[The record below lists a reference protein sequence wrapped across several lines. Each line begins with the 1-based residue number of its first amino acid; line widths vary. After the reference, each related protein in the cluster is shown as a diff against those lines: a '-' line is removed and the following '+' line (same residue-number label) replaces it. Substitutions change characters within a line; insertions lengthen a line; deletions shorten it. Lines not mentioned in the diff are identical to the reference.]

1 MSTAGCKERFCEKYP
16 LGVFFNQKFTLP
28 LQIITNNWITVSNN
42 NDKNNGGFNSFRD
55 RHPVLVNSALMALAL
70 VALGYIAL
78 LFIDVFTSH
87 GQQVQVPDVRNMP
100 LEKAIEILDDAGL
113 RWEISD
119 STTFYE
125 NYQPGAVIDQDPKAK
140 SYIKKIRI
148 IYLSV
153 NAMHAPIIPLP
164 KLVDLPGRQ
173 GMATLKAM
181 GFKHVTMDSV
191 ASEMDGLILQ
201 VTVDGHNVAP
211 GNPVSVNSQI
221 KITVG
226 DGSIVDLNPEQI
238 LDPELLDS
246 IDEANYQDAQKNYE
260 EELKAAQARAEQERK
275 SQQSTE
281 EKKDKDKDKNKD
293 KKKEQD
299 KGKNKKSE

>member
-1 MSTAGCKERFCEKYP
+1 M
-16 LGVFFNQKFTLP
+16 
-28 LQIITNNWITVSNN
+28 SNN
-42 NDKNNGGFNSFRD
+42 NDNNTNGFDRFRD
-55 RHPVLVNSALMALAL
+55 RHPILVNSTLMALAL

-100 LEKAIEILDDAGL
+100 LEKAIDILEDAGL

-125 NYQPGAVIDQDPKAK
+125 NYKPGTVIDQDPKAK

-148 IYLSV
+148 IYLNV

-191 ASEMDGLILQ
+191 ESEMDGLILQ

-211 GNPVSVNSQI
+211 GKPVSVNSQI

-226 DGSIVDLNPEQI
+226 DGSIVDLNPEQVI
-238 LDPELLDS
+238 DPALMDS
-246 IDEANYQDAQKNYE
+246 IDEANYKDAQETYE
-260 EELKAAQARAEQERK
+260 QEMKEAQERAEQERHHQEAQESRDTKK
-275 SQQSTE
+275 SS
-281 EKKDKDKDKNKD
+281 DKDKEKKKDQDKKSDKDTKSQDKD
-293 KKKEQD
+293 KKK
-299 KGKNKKSE
+299 

>member
-1 MSTAGCKERFCEKYP
+1 MTKSKE
-16 LGVFFNQKFTLP
+16 N
-28 LQIITNNWITVSNN
+28 
-42 NDKNNGGFNSFRD
+42 NNGGFNRFRD
-55 RHPVLVNSALMALAL
+55 RHPILVNLGLMALAL

-87 GQQVQVPDVRNMP
+87 GQQVQVPDVRNLP
-100 LEKAIEILDDAGL
+100 LEKAIDLLEDAGL

-125 NYQPGAVIDQDPKAK
+125 NYKPGTVIDQDPKAK

-148 IYLSV
+148 IYLNV

-173 GMATLKAM
+173 GAATLKAM
-181 GFKHVTMDSV
+181 GFKYVDIDSI
-191 ASEMDGLILQ
+191 ASEMEGLILE
-201 VTVDGHNVAP
+201 VSVDGHKVAP
-211 GNPVSVNSQI
+211 GSPVSVNSKI
-221 KITVG
+221 KIIVG

-238 LDPELLDS
+238 IDPALMDS

-260 EELKAAQARAEQERK
+260 EEMKAAQARAEQERK
-275 SQQSTE
+275 NQTSE
-281 EKKDKDKDKNKD
+281 EKKDQSKDKKSDKDKEKD
-293 KKKEQD
+293 KKKS
-299 KGKNKKSE
+299 N

>member
-1 MSTAGCKERFCEKYP
+1 M
-16 LGVFFNQKFTLP
+16 
-28 LQIITNNWITVSNN
+28 SNN
-42 NDKNNGGFNSFRD
+42 NNNHSGGFDRFRD
-55 RHPVLVNSALMALAL
+55 RHPILVNSALMALAL

-125 NYQPGAVIDQDPKAK
+125 NYKPGSVIDQDPKAK

-153 NAMHAPIIPLP
+153 NAMHAPIIKIP
-164 KLVDLPGRQ
+164 KLIELPGRQ

-181 GFKHVTMDSV
+181 GFKHVTMDSIESQF
-191 ASEMDGLILQ
+191 AGMILQ

-211 GNPVSVNSQI
+211 GTPVSVNSQI

-226 DGSIVDLNPEQI
+226 DGSIVDINPEQI
-238 LDPELLDS
+238 LDPEMLDS

-260 EELKAAQARAEQERK
+260 EELKAAKARAEQERK
-275 SQQSTE
+275 EQAAQD
-281 EKKDKDKDKNKD
+281 KKDKDKDKNNDKKSDKD
-293 KKKEQD
+293 KKKS
-299 KGKNKKSE
+299 N

>member
-1 MSTAGCKERFCEKYP
+1 MS
-16 LGVFFNQKFTLP
+16 
-28 LQIITNNWITVSNN
+28 
-42 NDKNNGGFNSFRD
+42 GFDRFRD
-55 RHPVLVNSALMALAL
+55 RHPILFNSALMVATL

-87 GQQVQVPDVRNMP
+87 GQQVQVPDVRNLP
-100 LEKAIEILDDAGL
+100 LEKAIDILDDAGL

-125 NYQPGAVIDQDPKAK
+125 NYPPGTVIDQDPKAK

-148 IYLSV
+148 IYLNV

-173 GMATLKAM
+173 GMATLRAM
-181 GFKHVTMDSV
+181 GFKHVTMDSIP
-191 ASEMDGLILQ
+191 SEMGGLILQ

-211 GNPVSVNSQI
+211 GKPVSVNSQI

-226 DGSIVDLNPEQI
+226 DGSIVDLNPEQVI
-238 LDPELLDS
+238 DPELMDS
-246 IDEANYQDAQKNYE
+246 IDEANYKDAQETYE
-260 EELKAAQARAEQERK
+260 QELKAAQERAGQERK
-275 SQQSTE
+275 QQAAE
-281 EKKDKDKDKNKD
+281 ENKDKKKDQNKKSDKDKNK
-293 KKKEQD
+293 EQD
-299 KGKNKKSE
+299 KTKNK

>member
-1 MSTAGCKERFCEKYP
+1 M
-16 LGVFFNQKFTLP
+16 
-28 LQIITNNWITVSNN
+28 SNN
-42 NDKNNGGFNSFRD
+42 NDNNTNGFDRFRD
-55 RHPVLVNSALMALAL
+55 CHPILVNSTLMALAL

-100 LEKAIEILDDAGL
+100 LEKAIDILEDAGL

-125 NYQPGAVIDQDPKAK
+125 NYKPGTVIDQDPKAK

-148 IYLSV
+148 IYLNV

-191 ASEMDGLILQ
+191 ESEMDGLILQ

-211 GNPVSVNSQI
+211 GKPVSVNSQI

-226 DGSIVDLNPEQI
+226 DGSIVDLNPEQVI
-238 LDPELLDS
+238 DPALMDS
-246 IDEANYQDAQKNYE
+246 IDEANYKVAQETYE
-260 EELKAAQARAEQERK
+260 QEMKEAQERAEQERRHQEAQESRDSKK
-275 SQQSTE
+275 SS
-281 EKKDKDKDKNKD
+281 DKDKEKKKDQDKKSDKDKKSQDKD
-293 KKKEQD
+293 KKK
-299 KGKNKKSE
+299 

>member
-1 MSTAGCKERFCEKYP
+1 
-16 LGVFFNQKFTLP
+16 
-28 LQIITNNWITVSNN
+28 
-42 NDKNNGGFNSFRD
+42 
-55 RHPVLVNSALMALAL
+55 
-70 VALGYIAL
+70 
-78 LFIDVFTSH
+78 
-87 GQQVQVPDVRNMP
+87 
-100 LEKAIEILDDAGL
+100 
-113 RWEISD
+113 
-119 STTFYE
+119 
-125 NYQPGAVIDQDPKAK
+125 
-140 SYIKKIRI
+140 
-148 IYLSV
+148 
-153 NAMHAPIIPLP
+153 MHAPIIPLP

-201 VTVDGHNVAP
+201 VTVEGHNVAP

-281 EKKDKDKDKNKD
+281 EKKDQNKDKDKNKD

>member
-1 MSTAGCKERFCEKYP
+1 M
-16 LGVFFNQKFTLP
+16 
-28 LQIITNNWITVSNN
+28 
-42 NDKNNGGFNSFRD
+42 RD
-55 RHPVLVNSALMALAL
+55 RHPILVNSGLMVLAL
-70 VALGYIAL
+70 IALGYIAL

-87 GQQVQVPDVRNMP
+87 GQQVQVPDVRNLP
-100 LEKAIEILDDAGL
+100 LEKAIDILEDAGL
-113 RWEISD
+113 NWEISD

-125 NYQPGAVIDQDPKAK
+125 NYKPGTVIDQDPKAK

-148 IYLSV
+148 IYLNV

-173 GMATLKAM
+173 GAAMLKAM

-211 GNPVSVNSQI
+211 GKPVSVNSQV

-226 DGSIVDLNPEQI
+226 DGSIVDLNPEQVI
-238 LDPELLDS
+238 DPSIMDS
-246 IDEANYQDAQKNYE
+246 IDEANYKDAQETYE
-260 EELKAAQARAEQERK
+260 QELKAAQARAEQERK
-275 SQQSTE
+275 SQAAE
-281 EKKDKDKDKNKD
+281 EKKDKDKDKD
-293 KKKEQD
+293 KKKEPE
-299 KGKNKKSE
+299 KSKKN

>member
-1 MSTAGCKERFCEKYP
+1 M
-16 LGVFFNQKFTLP
+16 
-28 LQIITNNWITVSNN
+28 SNN
-42 NDKNNGGFNSFRD
+42 NDNNKSGFDRMRD
-55 RHPVLVNSALMALAL
+55 RHPILVNSGLMVLAL

-87 GQQVQVPDVRNMP
+87 GQQVQVPDVRNLP
-100 LEKAIEILDDAGL
+100 LEKAIDILEDAGL

-125 NYQPGAVIDQDPKAK
+125 NFKPGTVIDQDPKAK

-148 IYLSV
+148 IYLNV

-181 GFKHVTMDSV
+181 GFKHVTMDSIP
-191 ASEMDGLILQ
+191 SEMDGLILQ

-211 GNPVSVNSQI
+211 GKPVSVNSKI

-238 LDPELLDS
+238 LDPALMDS
-246 IDEANYQDAQKNYE
+246 IDEANYKDAQETYE
-260 EELKAAQARAEQERK
+260 QQLKEAQARAEQERK
-275 SQQSTE
+275 AQASE
-281 EKKDKDKDKNKD
+281 EKKDKDKDKE
-293 KKKEQD
+293 KKKEPD
-299 KGKNKKSE
+299 KAKKN

>member
-1 MSTAGCKERFCEKYP
+1 MSNK
-16 LGVFFNQKFTLP
+16 ND
-28 LQIITNNWITVSNN
+28 NNS
-42 NDKNNGGFNSFRD
+42 GGFNGFRE
-55 RHPVLVNSALMALAL
+55 RHPILVNSALMALAL

-100 LEKAIEILDDAGL
+100 LEKAITILEDARL

-119 STTFYE
+119 SATFYE

-148 IYLSV
+148 IYLNV
-153 NAMHAPIIPLP
+153 NAMHAPIIPFP
-164 KLVDLPGRQ
+164 RLVDLPGRQ

-181 GFKHVTMDSV
+181 GFEHVTMDSV

-201 VTVDGHNVAP
+201 VSVDGHNVEP
-211 GNPVSVNSQI
+211 GKPVSVNSQV

-238 LDPELLDS
+238 IDPALMDS

-260 EELKAAQARAEQERK
+260 EELKAAQARAEQERRN
-275 SQQSTE
+275 QQSSE
-281 EKKDKDKDKNKD
+281 EKKDQNKDKD
-293 KKKEQD
+293 KKKEKD
-299 KGKNKKSE
+299 KAKNN

>member
-1 MSTAGCKERFCEKYP
+1 M
-16 LGVFFNQKFTLP
+16 V
-28 LQIITNNWITVSNN
+28 
-42 NDKNNGGFNSFRD
+42 
-55 RHPVLVNSALMALAL
+55 LAL

-100 LEKAIEILDDAGL
+100 LEKAIEILEDAGL

-125 NYQPGAVIDQDPKAK
+125 NYKPGTVIDQDPKAK

-148 IYLSV
+148 IYLNV
-153 NAMHAPIIPLP
+153 NAMHAPIIALP

-181 GFKHVTMDSV
+181 GFKHVTMDSI
-191 ASEMDGLILQ
+191 ASEMDGLILK
-201 VTVDGHNVAP
+201 VSVDGHHVAP
-211 GNPVSVNSQI
+211 GSPVSVNSQI

-238 LDPELLDS
+238 LDPELMDS
-246 IDEANYQDAQKNYE
+246 IDEANFKDAQETYE
-260 EELKAAQARAEQERK
+260 QEMKAAQARAEQERK
-275 SQQSTE
+275 EQASQ
-281 EKKDKDKDKNKD
+281 EKKDENKDENKD
-293 KKKEQD
+293 KKKEQEKKKD
-299 KGKNKKSE
+299 QDKKSDKDKKK

>member
-1 MSTAGCKERFCEKYP
+1 M
-16 LGVFFNQKFTLP
+16 
-28 LQIITNNWITVSNN
+28 SNN
-42 NDKNNGGFNSFRD
+42 TDNNKGGFDRFRD
-55 RHPVLVNSALMALAL
+55 RHPILVNSTLMALAL

-87 GQQVQVPDVRNMP
+87 GQQVQVPDVRNLP
-100 LEKAIEILDDAGL
+100 LEKAIDILEDAGL

-125 NYQPGAVIDQDPKAK
+125 NYKPGTVIDQDPKAK

-148 IYLSV
+148 IYLNV
-153 NAMHAPIIPLP
+153 NAMHAPIIALP

-181 GFKHVTMDSV
+181 GFKHVAMDSV
-191 ASEMDGLILQ
+191 PSEMSGLILQ

-211 GNPVSVNSQI
+211 GKPVSVNSQI
-221 KITVG
+221 KIIVG

-238 LDPELLDS
+238 LDPELMDS
-246 IDEANYQDAQKNYE
+246 IDEQNYQEAQKNYE
-260 EELKAAQARAEQERK
+260 EELKAAQARAEQERQ
-275 SQQSTE
+275 SQANLRRSVGPE
-281 EKKDKDKDKNKD
+281 
-293 KKKEQD
+293 
-299 KGKNKKSE
+299 

>member
-1 MSTAGCKERFCEKYP
+1 M
-16 LGVFFNQKFTLP
+16 
-28 LQIITNNWITVSNN
+28 SNN
-42 NDKNNGGFNSFRD
+42 NDNNKSGFDRMRD
-55 RHPVLVNSALMALAL
+55 RHPILVNSGLMVLAL

-87 GQQVQVPDVRNMP
+87 GQQVQVPDVRNLP
-100 LEKAIEILDDAGL
+100 LEKAIDILEDAGL

-125 NYQPGAVIDQDPKAK
+125 NFKPGTVIDQDPKAK

-148 IYLSV
+148 IYLNV
-153 NAMHAPIIPLP
+153 NAMHAPIIALP

-181 GFKHVTMDSV
+181 GFKHVTMDSIP
-191 ASEMDGLILQ
+191 SEMDGLILQ

-211 GNPVSVNSQI
+211 GKPVSVNSKI

-238 LDPELLDS
+238 LDPALMDS
-246 IDEANYQDAQKNYE
+246 IDEANYKDAQETYE
-260 EELKAAQARAEQERK
+260 QQLKEAQARAEQERK
-275 SQQSTE
+275 AQARE
-281 EKKDKDKDKNKD
+281 EKKDKDKDKE
-293 KKKEQD
+293 KKKEPD
-299 KGKNKKSE
+299 KAKKN

>member
-1 MSTAGCKERFCEKYP
+1 M
-16 LGVFFNQKFTLP
+16 V
-28 LQIITNNWITVSNN
+28 
-42 NDKNNGGFNSFRD
+42 
-55 RHPVLVNSALMALAL
+55 LAL

-87 GQQVQVPDVRNMP
+87 GQQVQVPDVRNLP
-100 LEKAIEILDDAGL
+100 LEKAIDILEDAGL

-125 NYQPGAVIDQDPKAK
+125 NFKPGTVIDQDPKAK

-148 IYLSV
+148 IYLNV
-153 NAMHAPIIPLP
+153 NAMHAPIIALP

-181 GFKHVTMDSV
+181 GFKHVTMDSIP
-191 ASEMDGLILQ
+191 SEMDGLILQ

-211 GNPVSVNSQI
+211 GKPVSVNSKI

-238 LDPELLDS
+238 LDPALMDS
-246 IDEANYQDAQKNYE
+246 IDEANYKDAQETYE
-260 EELKAAQARAEQERK
+260 QELKEAQARAEQERK
-275 SQQSTE
+275 AQASE
-281 EKKDKDKDKNKD
+281 EKKDKDKDKE
-293 KKKEQD
+293 KKKEPD
-299 KGKNKKSE
+299 KAKKN

>member
-1 MSTAGCKERFCEKYP
+1 M
-16 LGVFFNQKFTLP
+16 
-28 LQIITNNWITVSNN
+28 
-42 NDKNNGGFNSFRD
+42 RD
-55 RHPVLVNSALMALAL
+55 RHPILVNSRLMVLAL

-87 GQQVQVPDVRNMP
+87 GQQVQVPDVRNLP
-100 LEKAIEILDDAGL
+100 LEKAIDILEDAGL

-125 NYQPGAVIDQDPKAK
+125 NFKPGTVIDQDPKAK

-148 IYLSV
+148 IYLNV
-153 NAMHAPIIPLP
+153 NAMHAPIIALP

-181 GFKHVTMDSV
+181 GFKHVTMDSIP
-191 ASEMDGLILQ
+191 SEMDGLILQ

-211 GNPVSVNSQI
+211 GKPVSVNSKI

-238 LDPELLDS
+238 LDPALMDS
-246 IDEANYQDAQKNYE
+246 IDEANYKDAQETYE
-260 EELKAAQARAEQERK
+260 QQLKEAQARAEQERK
-275 SQQSTE
+275 AQASE
-281 EKKDKDKDKNKD
+281 EKKDKDKDKE
-293 KKKEQD
+293 KKKEPD
-299 KGKNKKSE
+299 KAKKN

>member
-1 MSTAGCKERFCEKYP
+1 MS
-16 LGVFFNQKFTLP
+16 
-28 LQIITNNWITVSNN
+28 
-42 NDKNNGGFNSFRD
+42 GFDRFRD
-55 RHPVLVNSALMALAL
+55 RHPVVLHSALMALAL
-70 VALGYIAL
+70 VALGYIGL

-87 GQQVQVPDVRNMP
+87 GQQVQVPDVRNLP
-100 LEKAIEILDDAGL
+100 FEKAVSILEDAGL

-125 NYQPGAVIDQDPKAK
+125 NYPPGTVIDQDPKAK

-148 IYLSV
+148 IYLNV

-173 GMATLKAM
+173 GLATLKAM
-181 GFKHVTMDSV
+181 GFKHVTMDSIP
-191 ASEMDGLILQ
+191 SENEGLILQ
-201 VTVDGHNVAP
+201 VTVDGHSVKP
-211 GNPVSVNSQI
+211 GSPVSVNSKI

-238 LDPELLDS
+238 IDPALMDS
-246 IDEANYQDAQKNYE
+246 IDELNYEEDQKRYE

-275 SQQSTE
+275 EQSSQ
-281 EKKDKDKDKNKD
+281 EKKDQGSDKKKDQSKD
-293 KKKEQD
+293 KKK
-299 KGKNKKSE
+299 NN

>member
-1 MSTAGCKERFCEKYP
+1 M
-16 LGVFFNQKFTLP
+16 
-28 LQIITNNWITVSNN
+28 SNN
-42 NDKNNGGFNSFRD
+42 NDNNTGGFTRFRD
-55 RHPVLVNSALMALAL
+55 RHPILVNSVLMALAL

-125 NYQPGAVIDQDPKAK
+125 NYKPGTVIDQDPKAK

-173 GMATLKAM
+173 GAAMLRAM
-181 GFKHVTMDSV
+181 GYKHVDIDSV
-191 ASEMDGLILQ
+191 PSEMGGLILQ
-201 VTVDGHNVAP
+201 VTVNGHNVAP
-211 GNPVSVNSQI
+211 NTPVSVNSQI
-221 KITVG
+221 KIIVG
-226 DGSIVDLNPEQI
+226 DGSIVDLNPEQVI
-238 LDPELLDS
+238 DPALMDS
-246 IDEANYQDAQKNYE
+246 IDEANYKDAQETYE
-260 EELKAAQARAEQERK
+260 QEMKEAQARAEQERRNQE
-275 SQQSTE
+275 SQE
-281 EKKDKDKDKNKD
+281 KRDNKKDEKKSDKD
-293 KKKEQD
+293 KKKDQD
-299 KGKNKKSE
+299 KKSSDKDKKKN

>member
-1 MSTAGCKERFCEKYP
+1 
-16 LGVFFNQKFTLP
+16 
-28 LQIITNNWITVSNN
+28 
-42 NDKNNGGFNSFRD
+42 
-55 RHPVLVNSALMALAL
+55 MALAL

-125 NYQPGAVIDQDPKAK
+125 NYKPGAVIDQDPKAK

-173 GMATLKAM
+173 GVAMLKAM
-181 GFKHVTMDSV
+181 GFKHVDLDSV
-191 ASEMDGLILQ
+191 PSEMGGLILQ

-211 GNPVSVNSQI
+211 NTGVSVNSQI
-221 KITVG
+221 KIIVG
-226 DGSIVDLNPEQI
+226 DGSIVDLNPEQLI
-238 LDPELLDS
+238 DPELMDS
-246 IDEANYQDAQKNYE
+246 IDEANYKDAQETYE
-260 EELKAAQARAEQERK
+260 QEMKEARARAEQERK
-275 SQQSTE
+275 NQSTQ
-281 EKKDKDKDKNKD
+281 DNQDN

-299 KGKNKKSE
+299 KKSDNKDKDKKKNN

>member
-1 MSTAGCKERFCEKYP
+1 MS
-16 LGVFFNQKFTLP
+16 
-28 LQIITNNWITVSNN
+28 
-42 NDKNNGGFNSFRD
+42 GFDRFRD
-55 RHPVLVNSALMALAL
+55 RHPVLLNSALMALAL

-87 GQQVQVPDVRNMP
+87 GQQVQVPDVRNLP
-100 LEKAIEILDDAGL
+100 FEKAVSILEDAGL

-125 NYQPGAVIDQDPKAK
+125 NYPPGTVIDQDPKAK

-148 IYLSV
+148 IYLNV

-173 GMATLKAM
+173 GLATLKAM
-181 GFKHVTMDSV
+181 GFKHVTMDSIP
-191 ASEMDGLILQ
+191 SENEGLILQ
-201 VTVDGHNVAP
+201 VTVDGHSVKP
-211 GNPVSVNSQI
+211 GSPVSVNSQI

-238 LDPELLDS
+238 IDPALMDS
-246 IDEANYQDAQKNYE
+246 IDELNYEEDQKRYE

-275 SQQSTE
+275 EQSSQ
-281 EKKDKDKDKNKD
+281 EKKDQGSDKKKDQSKD
-293 KKKEQD
+293 KKK
-299 KGKNKKSE
+299 NN

>member
-1 MSTAGCKERFCEKYP
+1 M
-16 LGVFFNQKFTLP
+16 
-28 LQIITNNWITVSNN
+28 
-42 NDKNNGGFNSFRD
+42 GGFDRLRD
-55 RHPVLVNSALMALAL
+55 RHPILVNSGLMVLAL

-87 GQQVQVPDVRNMP
+87 GQQVQVPDVRNLP
-100 LEKAIEILDDAGL
+100 LEKAIDILEDAGL

-125 NYQPGAVIDQDPKAK
+125 NYKPGTVIDQDPKAK

-148 IYLSV
+148 IYLNV

-173 GMATLKAM
+173 GVAMLKAM
-181 GFKHVTMDSV
+181 GYKHVIMDSIP
-191 ASEMDGLILQ
+191 SEMDGLILQ
-201 VTVDGHNVAP
+201 VTVDGHTVAP
-211 GNPVSVNSQI
+211 GRPVSVNSQI

-238 LDPELLDS
+238 IDPAIMDS
-246 IDEANYQDAQKNYE
+246 IDEANYKDAQETYE

-275 SQQSTE
+275 EQAAQE
-281 EKKDKDKDKNKD
+281 RRDHEKKSDKD
-293 KKKEQD
+293 KKKDQEKDQD
-299 KGKNKKSE
+299 GQSDKDKKKN

>member
-1 MSTAGCKERFCEKYP
+1 M
-16 LGVFFNQKFTLP
+16 
-28 LQIITNNWITVSNN
+28 SNN
-42 NDKNNGGFNSFRD
+42 KDNNKGGFNRFRD
-55 RHPVLVNSALMALAL
+55 RHPILVNSGLMVLAL

-87 GQQVQVPDVRNMP
+87 GQQVLVPDVRNLP

-125 NYQPGAVIDQDPKAK
+125 NYKPGTVIDQDPKAK

-148 IYLSV
+148 IYLNV

-173 GMATLKAM
+173 GVAMLKAM
-181 GFKHVTMDSV
+181 GFKHVDLDSV
-191 ASEMDGLILQ
+191 PSEMGGLILQ

-211 GNPVSVNSQI
+211 GNPVSVNSLI
-221 KITVG
+221 KIIVG

-238 LDPELLDS
+238 IDPALMDS
-246 IDEANYQDAQKNYE
+246 IDEQNYQEAQKNYE

-275 SQQSTE
+275 AQAAE
-281 EKKDKDKDKNKD
+281 EKKDQDKD
-293 KKKEQD
+293 KKKDQD
-299 KGKNKKSE
+299 KDKKKN

>member
-1 MSTAGCKERFCEKYP
+1 MS
-16 LGVFFNQKFTLP
+16 N
-28 LQIITNNWITVSNN
+28 TNDNN
-42 NDKNNGGFNSFRD
+42 KSGFDRMRD
-55 RHPVLVNSALMALAL
+55 RHPILVNSGLMVLAL
-70 VALGYIAL
+70 IALGYIAL

-87 GQQVQVPDVRNMP
+87 GQQVQVPDVRNLP
-100 LEKAIEILDDAGL
+100 LEKAIDILEDAGL

-125 NYQPGAVIDQDPKAK
+125 NFKPGTVIDQDPKAK

-148 IYLSV
+148 IYLNV
-153 NAMHAPIIPLP
+153 NAMHAPIIALP

-181 GFKHVTMDSV
+181 GFKHVTMDSIP
-191 ASEMDGLILQ
+191 SEMDGLILQ

-211 GNPVSVNSQI
+211 GKPVSVNSKI

-238 LDPELLDS
+238 LDPALMDS
-246 IDEANYQDAQKNYE
+246 IDEANYKDAQETYE
-260 EELKAAQARAEQERK
+260 QQLKEAQARAEQERK
-275 SQQSTE
+275 AQASE
-281 EKKDKDKDKNKD
+281 EKKDKDKDKE
-293 KKKEQD
+293 KKKEPD
-299 KGKNKKSE
+299 KAKKN

>member
-1 MSTAGCKERFCEKYP
+1 M
-16 LGVFFNQKFTLP
+16 
-28 LQIITNNWITVSNN
+28 SNN
-42 NDKNNGGFNSFRD
+42 NSKNKGGFDSFRD
-55 RHPVLVNSALMALAL
+55 RHPILVNSALMAVAL
-70 VALGYIAL
+70 VVLGYIAL
-78 LFIDVFTSH
+78 LFVDVFTSH

-100 LEKAIEILDDAGL
+100 LEKAINILEDAGL

-125 NYQPGAVIDQDPKAK
+125 NYKPGTVIDQDPKAK

-153 NAMHAPIIPLP
+153 NAMHAPIIQLP
-164 KLVDLPGRQ
+164 KLVELPGRQ

-181 GFKHVTMDSV
+181 GFKHVTMDSIKSQF
-191 ASEMDGLILQ
+191 AGMILE
-201 VTVDGHNVAP
+201 VTVDGHKVAP
-211 GNPVSVNSQI
+211 GTPVSVNSQI

-226 DGSIVDLNPEQI
+226 DGSIVDINPEEI

-275 SQQSTE
+275 AQQNTE
-281 EKKDKDKDKNKD
+281 EKKDKDKDKKSDKD
-293 KKKEQD
+293 KKKDQD
-299 KGKNKKSE
+299 KKSSDKDKKKNN

>member
-1 MSTAGCKERFCEKYP
+1 MSNK
-16 LGVFFNQKFTLP
+16 ND
-28 LQIITNNWITVSNN
+28 NNS
-42 NDKNNGGFNSFRD
+42 GGFNGFRE
-55 RHPVLVNSALMALAL
+55 RHPILVNSALMALAL

-100 LEKAIEILDDAGL
+100 LEKAITILEDAGL

-148 IYLSV
+148 IYLNV
-153 NAMHAPIIPLP
+153 NAMHAPIIPFP
-164 KLVDLPGRQ
+164 RLVDLPGRQ

-201 VTVDGHNVAP
+201 VTVDGHNVEP
-211 GNPVSVNSQI
+211 GKPVSVNSQV

-238 LDPELLDS
+238 IDPALMDS

-260 EELKAAQARAEQERK
+260 EELKAAQARAEQERR
-275 SQQSTE
+275 SQQSSE
-281 EKKDKDKDKNKD
+281 EKKDQNKDKD
-293 KKKEQD
+293 KKKEKD
-299 KGKNKKSE
+299 KAKNN

>member
-1 MSTAGCKERFCEKYP
+1 M
-16 LGVFFNQKFTLP
+16 
-28 LQIITNNWITVSNN
+28 SNN
-42 NDKNNGGFNSFRD
+42 NDNYTGGFTRFRD
-55 RHPVLVNSALMALAL
+55 RHPILVNSVLMALAL

-125 NYQPGAVIDQDPKAK
+125 NYKPGTVIDQDPKAK

-201 VTVDGHNVAP
+201 VTVEGHNVAP

-281 EKKDKDKDKNKD
+281 EKKDQNKDKDKNKD

>member
-1 MSTAGCKERFCEKYP
+1 M
-16 LGVFFNQKFTLP
+16 
-28 LQIITNNWITVSNN
+28 SNN
-42 NDKNNGGFNSFRD
+42 KDNSKSGFDRFRD
-55 RHPVLVNSALMALAL
+55 RHPILLNSALMVAAL
-70 VALGYIAL
+70 VVLGYIAL

-100 LEKAIEILDDAGL
+100 FEKAVEILEDAGL

-125 NYQPGAVIDQDPKAK
+125 NYKPGTVIDQDPKAK

-164 KLVDLPGRQ
+164 KLVELPGRQ

-181 GFKHVTMDSV
+181 GFKHVDIDSV
-191 ASEMDGLILQ
+191 ASEMAGMILQ

-211 GNPVSVNSQI
+211 GTPVSVNSLI

-226 DGSIVDLNPEQI
+226 DGSIVDLNPEQV
-238 LDPELLDS
+238 LDPELMDS
-246 IDEANYQDAQKNYE
+246 IDEANYKDEQETYE
-260 EELKAAQARAEQERK
+260 QEMKAAQARAEQERK
-275 SQQSTE
+275 AQSTE
-281 EKKDKDKDKNKD
+281 EKKDKDKKSDKD

-299 KGKNKKSE
+299 KKSDKDKKKN

>member
-1 MSTAGCKERFCEKYP
+1 M
-16 LGVFFNQKFTLP
+16 
-28 LQIITNNWITVSNN
+28 SNN
-42 NDKNNGGFNSFRD
+42 NNKNNNGFDSFRN
-55 RHPVLVNSALMALAL
+55 RHPVLLNSLLMVLAL

-100 LEKAIEILDDAGL
+100 LEKAIDILDDAGL

-119 STTFYE
+119 SSTFYE
-125 NYQPGAVIDQDPKAK
+125 NYKPGTVIDQDPKAK

-148 IYLSV
+148 VYLSV

-181 GFKHVTMDSV
+181 GFKHVTMDSIP
-191 ASEMDGLILQ
+191 SEMDGLILQ
-201 VTVDGHNVAP
+201 VTVDGHHVAP

-221 KITVG
+221 KISVG
-226 DGSIVDLNPEQI
+226 DGSIVDLNPEQLI
-238 LDPELLDS
+238 DQATMDS
-246 IDEANYQDAQKNYE
+246 IDEETYIEEQKNYE
-260 EELKAAQARAEQERK
+260 EEMKRAEQERK
-275 SQQSTE
+275 AQAAQD
-281 EKKDKDKDKNKD
+281 KKEQDKKSEKDKNKD
-293 KKKEQD
+293 KNKDKSQKDGNKDNKDKK
-299 KGKNKKSE
+299 K

>member
-1 MSTAGCKERFCEKYP
+1 MSNT
-16 LGVFFNQKFTLP
+16 
-28 LQIITNNWITVSNN
+28 SNN
-42 NDKNNGGFNSFRD
+42 NKSGFSRFRD
-55 RHPVLVNSALMALAL
+55 RHPILVNSALMALAL

-87 GQQVQVPDVRNMP
+87 GQQVQVPDVRNLP
-100 LEKAIEILDDAGL
+100 LEKAIDILDEAGL

-125 NYQPGAVIDQDPKAK
+125 NYKPGTVIDQDPKAK

-148 IYLSV
+148 IYLNV

-173 GMATLKAM
+173 GVATLKAM

-238 LDPELLDS
+238 LDPDLLDS
-246 IDEANYQDAQKNYE
+246 IDEQNYQEAQKNYE
-260 EELKAAQARAEQERK
+260 EEMKAAQARAEQERK
-275 SQQSTE
+275 SQQASE
-281 EKKDKDKDKNKD
+281 EKKDKDKKKDQDKKSSENKD
-293 KKKEQD
+293 KKKS
-299 KGKNKKSE
+299 N